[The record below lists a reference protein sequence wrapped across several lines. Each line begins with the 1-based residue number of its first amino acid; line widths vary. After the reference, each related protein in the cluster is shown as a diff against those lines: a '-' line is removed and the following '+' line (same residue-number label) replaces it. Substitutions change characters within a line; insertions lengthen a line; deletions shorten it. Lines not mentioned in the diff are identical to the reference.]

1 MVNGHTALIH
11 TYNDYPLDLACE
23 KHNNPADFY
32 LDKIIKSE
40 EIVKDA
46 QSAVTDEAKGT
57 Y

>member
-1 MVNGHTALIH
+1 L
-11 TYNDYPLDLACE
+11 LDLACE

-46 QSAVTDEAKGT
+46 QSANTDEAKGI